1 MSSPEEI
8 EPHFPREVGRCI
20 YCSREAVTFPDDLS
34 DEHVIPYAMCGEWE
48 LLRASCGR
56 HREVTSEFE
65 GIVLNRGGLK
75 DMREVLG
82 FKTYHKKRRKGQRQV
97 SFQVGDER
105 RTETLPVEDHHGAW
119 VLPVYAPPTK
129 LTGGEP
135 ADGVRVM
142 DRVGKHRHAAT
153 RKLAERFGA
162 TAHHVSVVDPV
173 AWAQMMAKIGYAFAV
188 GCVGLDTFEDVY
200 VLPTIL
206 EGGKLAGHYVGC
218 REGPPM
224 NPDPKGNVVTLGQ
237 SADREL
243 IAYIRLFAEMGFP
256 EYVVYVGRLRDT
268 EYGLLCR
275 DASRASVPIGGA
287 EDTRTKR
294 GQSEDKIL

>member
-1 MSSPEEI
+1 MEVI
-8 EPHFPREVGRCI
+8 EPFFPVEVGRCI
-20 YCSREAVTFPDDLS
+20 YCPREAVISPDDLS
-34 DEHVIPYAMCGEWE
+34 DEHVVPLAMCGEWE
-48 LLRASCGR
+48 LRKASCES
-56 HREVTSEFE
+56 HRKVTSEFE

-82 FKTYHKKRRKGQRQV
+82 FRTRHKKRRTGPRQIA
-97 SFQVGDER
+97 FKVGDRR

-129 LTGGEP
+129 LTGEEP
-135 ADGVRVM
+135 ADEVRVI

-153 RKLAERFGA
+153 RRIAERFGA

-188 GCVGLDTFEDVY
+188 GCVGLDTLEDVY

-218 REGPPM
+218 REDPPI
-224 NPDPKGNVVTLGQ
+224 NTDPQGNVVTLGQ
-237 SADREL
+237 TAGREL

-256 EYVVYVGRLRDT
+256 EYTVHIGRLRDT

-275 DASRASVPIGGA
+275 EAA
-287 EDTRTKR
+287 R
-294 GQSEDKIL
+294 GEKANG